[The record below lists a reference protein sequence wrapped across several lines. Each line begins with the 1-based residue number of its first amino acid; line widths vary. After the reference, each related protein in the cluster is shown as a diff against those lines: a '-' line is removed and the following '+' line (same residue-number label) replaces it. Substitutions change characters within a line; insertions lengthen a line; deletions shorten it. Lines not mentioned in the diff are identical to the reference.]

1 MLTEAYLSGLVFLVT
16 QHVMGLLA
24 PGPCTAL
31 VIRNSIYSRLQGVWT
46 VFGATLGSFSIKTL
60 SVLGLALLLMHTPFL
75 FQAFKVAGGLFLIY
89 LGGRSLWG
97 AYQDFYK
104 APVLVVVDGKTSVK
118 GTPFMSGYFMS
129 IANPMS
135 SVRFVALFS
144 TVVTLETP
152 LVHQLSYLV
161 VLAIIS
167 FGFYL
172 CMALFFSTSTIQE
185 KMTQYR
191 YVLNLVLG
199 VSLMYW
205 GAKVLQLSMT

>member
-1 MLTEAYLSGLVFLVT
+1 MLSEAYLSGLIFLIT
-16 QHVMGLLA
+16 QHVVGLLA

-31 VIRNSIYSRLQGVWT
+31 VIRNSIYSRLQGIWT
-46 VFGATLGSFSIKTL
+46 VFGATLGSFSVKTF
-60 SVLGLALLLMHTPFL
+60 SVLGLALLLMHTPTL
-75 FQAFKVAGGLFLIY
+75 FQALKVCGGFFLVY
-89 LGGRSLWG
+89 LGARSLWD

-104 APVLVVVDGKTSVK
+104 TDLVVQRE
-118 GTPFMSGYFMS
+118 GTAHKRAPFLAGYFMS
-129 IANPMS
+129 LANPMS

-152 LVHQLSYLV
+152 LFHQFSYLF

-167 FGFYL
+167 FAFYL

-191 YVLNLVLG
+191 YILNLVLG
-199 VSLMYW
+199 VSLIYW
-205 GAKVLQLSMT
+205 GVKVLQLSMT